1 MDTSGVGQRKACGNG
16 LASGCATRRVPKPRK
31 KAPAAA
37 IPDSQS
43 VKTSGQGGPC
53 GYDAS
58 KKIKG
63 RKRHL
68 LTDTL
73 GWLLGVEITAAN
85 VQDRDGAKPLLR
97 RAKVAFG
104 RLAKVWAD
112 SGYSGKFVHRVKP
125 LRPHGKLHL
134 EIVRSPKP
142 TKGFTVQ
149 PRRWVIESSFAW
161 LTKCRRL
168 VKDYER
174 LTSHSAAFIHPA
186 FSGLMLRFLSR

>member
-1 MDTSGVGQRKACGNG
+1 MGVGWRAAARQGAPQGRE
-16 LASGCATRRVPKPRK
+16 K
-31 KAPAAA
+31 KAPPAA
-37 IPDSQS
+37 ILDSQS

-53 GYDAS
+53 GSDAN

-85 VQDRDGAKPLLR
+85 VQDRAGAKPRLR

-112 SGYSGKFVHRVKP
+112 SGYAGKFVPWVKR

-142 TKGFTVQ
+142 TRGFAVQ
-149 PRRWVIESSFAW
+149 PRRWVIERSFAW
-161 LTKCRRL
+161 LTKGRRL

-174 LTSHSAAFIHPA
+174 LASHSAAFIHLA
-186 FSGLMLRFLSR
+186 FSGLMLRSLCR